1 MHWVV
6 GVVRQDESDSVA
18 QALEKAQGDGA
29 MRDRLEKLRS
39 EGMKTVASADSVD
52 AAIQNVSSLSCSRET
67 RANSYTV
74 MIGQL
79 RAAGSR

>member
-18 QALEKAQGDGA
+18 LALEKAQGDGA

-39 EGMKTVASADSVD
+39 EGMKTVSSADSVD
-52 AAIQNVSSLSCSRET
+52 AAIQNVSSWSCAPET
-67 RANSYTV
+67 RIRTHDWSA
-74 MIGQL
+74 
-79 RAAGSR
+79 